1 MEIAVCVKQVP
12 ETGQARLREDTQT
25 VDRGV
30 SLITNPFDRYALE
43 AASGL
48 RDKFGGRVTAFSMG
62 PPSAE
67 EMLREC
73 YMYGAD
79 RLILLSDPLFAGADT
94 YATSYVLS
102 EALKYYGPFDLILCG
117 KQTADG
123 DTAQV
128 GPELAE
134 WLNIPQLTCV
144 GFLECDGTRLRVR
157 RELDDCYEWA
167 ETMLPALVT
176 ATKSLPEPRH
186 PHFSRILGAA
196 SAPITVMN
204 ADVLPDLQRDRLG
217 LKGSPTQIHQIRQV
231 SFHRETHVLDGN
243 NLKETVSTLVS
254 VLRGE
259 NTVNHEQ

>member
-12 ETGQARLREDTQT
+12 ETGQARLRTDTHT

-30 SLITNPFDRYALE
+30 RLITNPFDRYALE
-43 AASGL
+43 AATGL
-48 RDKFGGRVTAFSMG
+48 RDRFGGSVTVCSMG

-79 RLILLSDPLFAGADT
+79 RLILLSDPLFSGADT
-94 YATSYVLS
+94 FATSYVLS
-102 EALKYYGPFDLILCG
+102 EALKAFGPFDLVVCG

-134 WLNIPQLTCV
+134 WLNIPQLTYV
-144 GFLECDGTRLRVR
+144 GYLECDGAKLRVR
-157 RELDDCYEWA
+157 RELDDCFEWVEA
-167 ETMLPALVT
+167 GLPALITV
-176 ATKSLPEPRH
+176 TKSLPEPRH
-186 PHFSRILGAA
+186 PHFSRIVGAA
-196 SAPITVMN
+196 TAPITVVS
-204 ADVLPDLQRDRLG
+204 ADSLPGLQRNRLG

-231 SFHRETHVLDGN
+231 SFNRKPHVLDGN
-243 NLKETVSTLVS
+243 KLEETVSTLVQA
-254 VLRGE
+254 LRGE
-259 NTVNHEQ
+259 ITGRDEQ